1 MSHVSSL
8 RNHPSANRVAV
19 RRLDDDVERSA
30 YRGWWLAGAFGV
42 SALMWA
48 GIWRAGSSLF

>member
-8 RNHPSANRVAV
+8 RNHPSASRVAV

-42 SALMWA
+42 SALMWV